1 MEVDFCFVMECSSSM
16 ASHIEGAK
24 DCIMKVEECMGRMEP
39 AVRIRVGFCGYRDHC
54 DGINRLQIFDFTN
67 SCNEFR
73 NYIAANVEAIS
84 GDSPKDV
91 LGGLNAAVNRMSWR
105 NTTRVLFHICDHPPH
120 GRRFSNLEDDYPAGD
135 PNGLTAEGVLKDMQ
149 SANISYIL
157 GKITSNADK
166 MVNVF
171 RSIIGDFKVFD
182 LNTVSE
188 NPNALV
194 DTLADRYVE
203 ATVRDISTSISL
215 L

>member
-1 MEVDFCFVMECSSSM
+1 
-16 ASHIEGAK
+16 
-24 DCIMKVEECMGRMEP
+24 MKVEECMGRMEP

-120 GRRFSNLEDDYPAGD
+120 GRRFSNLEDDYPDGD
-135 PNGLTAEGVLKDMQ
+135 PYGLTAEGVLKDMQ
-149 SANISYIL
+149 SATFS
-157 GKITSNADK
+157 G
-166 MVNVF
+166 
-171 RSIIGDFKVFD
+171 RSLPIPI
-182 LNTVSE
+182 
-188 NPNALV
+188 
-194 DTLADRYVE
+194 R
-203 ATVRDISTSISL
+203 
-215 L
+215 